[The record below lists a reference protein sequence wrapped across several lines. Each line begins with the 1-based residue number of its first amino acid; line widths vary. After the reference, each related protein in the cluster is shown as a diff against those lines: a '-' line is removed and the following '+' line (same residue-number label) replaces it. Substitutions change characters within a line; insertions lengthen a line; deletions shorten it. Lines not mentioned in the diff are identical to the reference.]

1 MKTKQLFLN
10 GAVLMMAIS
19 LSLTSCRPKEKPDN
33 DTSSTQDNTLADKSF
48 EDMGQISNEAA
59 SSGGVN
65 SYKLAGYEGL
75 LSHCIDTIIHDTV
88 LNKITVDFGPTNC
101 QCHDGRYRRGKIF
114 ISYSNSVKPEPYTY
128 WDTLTQ
134 ITITTTPD
142 NSYFVGNDANNM
154 HRIIGTKT
162 VTNKGR
168 NSAGHMTWTIDVY
181 NAQIIKANNQGT
193 ITWTSN
199 RVREWLAGET
209 IPNTTWSDDV
219 YGVTGSASGTSAN
232 GTPFSMNITS
242 QLIRKLDISCIR
254 WFVSGTF
261 EFKPG
266 NKPTRYVDFSPPS
279 NGACDDEAW
288 VTINSTVYKIHM
300 H

>member
-10 GAVLMMAIS
+10 GTILMMAIS

-33 DTSSTQDNTLADKSF
+33 DTSGATDNSLADKSF

-59 SSGGVN
+59 SGGLS
-65 SYKLAGYEGL
+65 SYKLVGNEGL
-75 LSHCIDTIIHDTV
+75 LSTCAIVTHDTA
-88 LNKITVDFGPTNC
+88 LNKITVDFGSVNC
-101 QCHDGRYRRGKIF
+101 LCNDSRYRRGKIF
-114 ISYSNSVKPEPYTY
+114 ISYSNSVMSEPYTY

-154 HRIIGTKT
+154 HQVIGTKT
-162 VTNKGR
+162 VINNGHIGT
-168 NSAGHMTWTIDVY
+168 AGHMTWTVAV
-181 NAQIIKANNQGT
+181 NGQIIKANSQGT

-199 RVREWLAGET
+199 RVREWLTGEGT
-209 IPNTTWSDDV
+209 QSWMDDS
-219 YGVTGSASGTSAN
+219 YGVTGSANGTSAN

-242 QLIRKLDISCIR
+242 QLVRKISCIR

-279 NGACDDEAW
+279 NGACDNEAW

-300 H
+300 N